1 MIKGI
6 SIANFKGIGDPG
18 ISLELGPVTLLFGS
32 NSAGKSTIFHAFLY
46 AYEVLVNRNYNA
58 DRTTLGGGG
67 VDLGGFQKFVHNHEL
82 DREVGIKIKL
92 DLSSAQ
98 LDQDWRIAEA
108 FFGEKDNRTDL
119 AELGT
124 DVWEAVIGF
133 KVAWDASKKTPYV
146 SSYNVELDG
155 VWMLRVINEGD
166 EEQTNSEVNYR
177 HPVFAWPTAIGPT
190 EQTSTGILDHIHPQF
205 QTVTDSWFWNEAQ
218 ELSED
223 EFNSYV
229 HGANR
234 PTVEGEQEYVLLG
247 EVPDKVNVSDYRRTE
262 LVDADGMTYY
272 FYRFDHEL
280 RKAVLDFAV
289 VIPNDTWNEGTENEL
304 WKKQRDLERDD
315 LFKPTRILEQRDALP
330 LFDRPIQ
337 FLISP
342 RDDLFGPV
350 ESDHRDLA
358 RDILSRLTLG
368 PTKLLAQELQQFRH
382 IGPLRE
388 IPKRG
393 FQNTLSP
400 DPARWSA
407 GLAAWDMLSVS
418 DDEFVNDVGDWLSD
432 DKKLG
437 TGYKLVRKRFKE
449 LEPDSYIMRILEQE
463 NPLDDLPIALEG
475 LAELE
480 EKNRLVFVDDKTGVE
495 VEPLDIAV
503 GITQVLPVIVSAVDE
518 HDGVTLIEQPELHN
532 HPRVEVGLGDLFIE
546 TIKEGQDHCK
556 FLLETHG
563 EHLVLRMLRRISE
576 TTDGELPE
584 GVKGLVPDNITIYFI
599 QRIEGGVEA
608 KRLRVDETG
617 EFLDKWPGGFF
628 RERAEEL
635 F

>member
-6 SIANFKGIGDPG
+6 SITNFKGIGDPG
-18 ISLELGPVTLLFGS
+18 ISLDLGPVTLLFGS

-58 DRTTLGGGG
+58 DRTTLGGGS
-67 VDLGGFQKFVHNHEL
+67 VDLGGFQKFVHNHDL
-82 DREVGIKIKL
+82 SRKVGIEIEL

-98 LDQDWRIAEA
+98 LDRDWRIAES
-108 FFGEKDNRTDL
+108 FVGEKDNRLDL
-119 AELGT
+119 ADLGT
-124 DVWEAVIGF
+124 DVWHAKVGF
-133 KVAWDASKKTPYV
+133 EVAWDRATQKPFV
-146 SSYNVELDG
+146 SNYEVSIDETWLLKVFVED
-155 VWMLRVINEGD
+155 NP
-166 EEQTNSEVNYR
+166 SEPLSTVNYR
-177 HPVFAWPTAIGPT
+177 HPVFAWPTASSAA
-190 EQTSTGILDHIHPQF
+190 EQASTGILDYLFAGFRTATDEWFWEAEEPGLGRVADIARNFAEENKYSIHLLGSIPDEIKADDYRT
-205 QTVTDSWFWNEAQ
+205 QTVF
-218 ELSED
+218 
-223 EFNSYV
+223 
-229 HGANR
+229 
-234 PTVEGEQEYVLLG
+234 
-247 EVPDKVNVSDYRRTE
+247 
-262 LVDADGMTYY
+262 VDGDGWDHY
-272 FYRFDHEL
+272 FYRFDHEQRRAIL
-280 RKAVLDFAV
+280 EFASTTPNQPWVEGKHTAIFDQRK
-289 VIPNDTWNEGTENEL
+289 E
-304 WKKQRDLERDD
+304 LERDD
-315 LFKPTRILEQRDALP
+315 LFSPLRVLEQTGALP
-330 LFDRPIQ
+330 PFDRPIQ
-337 FLISP
+337 FLIAP
-342 RDDLFGPV
+342 GEDLLGPLEL
-350 ESDHRDLA
+350 ESKDLI
-358 RDILSRLTLG
+358 RDILSRLALG
-368 PTKLLAQELQQFRH
+368 PTKLLAKALELFRH

-388 IPKRG
+388 VPQRG

-400 DPARWSA
+400 DPARWST

-418 DDEFVNDVGDWLSD
+418 AHKFVDDVGDWLSSET
-432 DKKLG
+432 KLG
-437 TGYKLVRKRFKE
+437 TGYRLVRKRYKE
-449 LEPDSYIMRILEQE
+449 LEPDGYIMRILEKE
-463 NPLDDLPIALEG
+463 NPLDDLTIALEG
-475 LAELE
+475 IEELE

-503 GITQVLPVIVSAVDE
+503 GITQVLPVIVSAVDN
-518 HDGVTLIEQPELHN
+518 HNGVTLIEQPELHN

-617 EFLDKWPGGFF
+617 EFIDKWPGGFF

>member
-1 MIKGI
+1 M
-6 SIANFKGIGDPG
+6 
-18 ISLELGPVTLLFGS
+18 ELGPVTLLFGS

-67 VDLGGFQKFVHNHEL
+67 VDLGGFQKFVHNHDL
-82 DREVGIKIKL
+82 SRKVGLQIHL

-98 LDQDWRIAEA
+98 LDQEWRISE
-108 FFGEKDNRTDL
+108 FFVGEKDNRADVS
-119 AELGT
+119 EIGT
-124 DVWEAVIGF
+124 DVWDAKIGF
-133 KVAWDASKKTPYV
+133 QIAWDASKKTPGPYV
-146 SSYNVELDG
+146 SNYSVELDG
-155 VWMLRVINEGD
+155 TWLLRIDRTED
-166 EEQTNSEVNYR
+166 REQIFSEVNYR
-177 HPVFAWPTAIGPT
+177 HPLFGWPTAVSPRDRS
-190 EQTSTGILDHIHPQF
+190 STGILDHLHPQF
-205 QTVTDSWFWNEAQ
+205 QTVIDSWFWSEEAEEVSQ
-218 ELSED
+218 E
-223 EFNSYV
+223 EFQSALDLTRE
-229 HGANR
+229 HSSGIEITGLE
-234 PTVEGEQEYVLLG
+234 PTSFLIGEIPESV
-247 EVPDKVNVSDYRRTE
+247 DISDYRKTY

-272 FYRFDHEL
+272 FYRFDHEAG
-280 RKAVLDFAV
+280 KAVLEFAKV
-289 VIPNDTWNEGTENEL
+289 SPSDSWNEEDEMKLWADRVENGRL
-304 WKKQRDLERDD
+304 DV
-315 LFKPTRILEQRDALP
+315 FKPTIVLEQEDALP
-330 LFDRPIQ
+330 RFDRPIQ

-350 ESDHRDLA
+350 ESNQGDLI

-368 PTKLLAQELQQFRH
+368 PTKLLAQELERFRH

-388 IPKRG
+388 VPQRG

-418 DDEFVNDVGDWLSD
+418 EDEFVGDVSDWLSGD
-432 DKKLG
+432 QKLG
-437 TGYKLVRKRFKE
+437 TGYRLERKRYKE
-449 LEPDSYIMRILEQE
+449 LEPDGYIMRILKQE

-475 LAELE
+475 IAGLE

-503 GITQVLPVIVSAVDE
+503 GITQVLPVIVSAVDS

-546 TIKEGQDHCK
+546 TIEEGHDHCR

-563 EHLVLRMLRRISE
+563 EHLVLRMLRRINE

-584 GVKGLVPDNITIYFI
+584 GVKGLVPDHIAIYFI

-617 EFLDKWPGGFF
+617 EFIDKWPGGFF